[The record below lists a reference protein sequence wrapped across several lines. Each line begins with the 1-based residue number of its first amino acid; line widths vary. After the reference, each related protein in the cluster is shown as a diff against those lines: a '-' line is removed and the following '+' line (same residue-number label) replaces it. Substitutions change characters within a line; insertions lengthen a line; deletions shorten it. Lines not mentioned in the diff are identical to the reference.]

1 MKQKEVEE
9 LIEENR
15 LLYEAYLNLR
25 DEFRR
30 IIINYKGKEG
40 FTR

>member
-15 LLYEAYLNLR
+15 LLYEAYINLR
-25 DEFRR
+25 NELEKLF
-30 IIINYKGKEG
+30 IKTEEG
-40 FTR
+40 E